1 MALQTA
7 NDNKLNHLM
16 IVNVS
21 ITCTELSLRD
31 SKIVNFFIQESM
43 CTLPSKANRKLT
55 FASDYS

>member
-16 IVNVS
+16 LVNVS
-21 ITCTELSLRD
+21 ITELSLRH
-31 SKIVNFFIQESM
+31 SKIVNFFIQASM
-43 CTLPSKANRKLT
+43 CTLPSNANRKLN